1 MNKQV
6 IFIIIAILAGVGLVG
21 VFALQLIRPDASAT
35 LINFVFQLLML
46 LGGFG
51 GLAAMQ
57 AQQNKEIETIK
68 TNTNGTL
75 SALRDE
81 NDRLTRENVELA
93 KQVPTVTGTIVL
105 PEPAPEA
112 SAPSPGRRDL
122 RSGRSSSQT

>member
-6 IFIIIAILAGVGLVG
+6 IFIIIAMLAAVGLIG
-21 VFALQLIRPDASAT
+21 VFVLQLIRPDASAT

-75 SALRDE
+75 SRKDEEIATLRAKLAEHAPQAL
-81 NDRLTRENVELA
+81 VEEA
-93 KQVPTVTGTIVL
+93 VETGPIEVTGRL
-105 PEPAPEA
+105 
-112 SAPSPGRRDL
+112 RRDL
-122 RSGRSSSQT
+122 E

>member
-1 MNKQV
+1 MNKQI
-6 IFIIIAILAGVGLVG
+6 IFIIIAVLAGLGLIG

-35 LINFVFQLLML
+35 LINFIFQLLML

-75 SALRDE
+75 SRRDDEISALRAA
-81 NDRLTRENVELA
+81 LA
-93 KQVPTVTGTIVL
+93 
-105 PEPAPEA
+105 EHAPEA
-112 SAPSPGRRDL
+112 LRQVETGPIDVSDKLRRDL
-122 RSGRSSSQT
+122 D

>member
-6 IFIIIAILAGVGLVG
+6 IFIIIASLAAVGLAG
-21 VFALQLIRPDASAT
+21 VFALQLLRPEASAT

-75 SALRDE
+75 TRRDDEIAALRSKLAE
-81 NDRLTRENVELA
+81 HAPQALAEVE
-93 KQVPTVTGTIVL
+93 TGAIDVSDKL
-105 PEPAPEA
+105 
-112 SAPSPGRRDL
+112 RRDL
-122 RSGRSSSQT
+122 

>member
-1 MNKQV
+1 MNKTLIFVV
-6 IFIIIAILAGVGLVG
+6 IAVLAGLGIIG

-57 AQQNKEIETIK
+57 FQQNKEIETIK

-75 SALRDE
+75 SRKDEEIATLRATLAEHAPQAL
-81 NDRLTRENVELA
+81 VEVA
-93 KQVPTVTGTIVL
+93 ETGPIDVSGKL
-105 PEPAPEA
+105 
-112 SAPSPGRRDL
+112 RRDL
-122 RSGRSSSQT
+122 E

>member
-6 IFIIIAILAGVGLVG
+6 IFIIVALLGGLGLIG

-57 AQQNKEIETIK
+57 AKQNQEIETIK

-75 SALRDE
+75 SRKDEDIADLRAALALHAPDALRALDASSSTLTRAQLRDE
-81 NDRLTRENVELA
+81 RENGA
-93 KQVPTVTGTIVL
+93 
-105 PEPAPEA
+105 
-112 SAPSPGRRDL
+112 
-122 RSGRSSSQT
+122 

>member
-6 IFIIIAILAGVGLVG
+6 IFIIIAALGGIGIIG
-21 VFALQLIRPDASAT
+21 VFVLQMIRPDASAT

-57 AQQNKEIETIK
+57 AQQNKEIDVIK

-75 SALRDE
+75 SRKDEEIAVLRTALAQHAPDALTEVETGVTPVTPVTRASLRE
-81 NDRLTRENVELA
+81 DRE
-93 KQVPTVTGTIVL
+93 
-105 PEPAPEA
+105 
-112 SAPSPGRRDL
+112 
-122 RSGRSSSQT
+122 

>member
-6 IFIIIAILAGVGLVG
+6 IFIIIAILAGLGLLG

-75 SALRDE
+75 SRKDEEIAELRAQ
-81 NDRLTRENVELA
+81 LA
-93 KQVPTVTGTIVL
+93 KHAPQALVEVTETGPVDISDKL
-105 PEPAPEA
+105 
-112 SAPSPGRRDL
+112 RRDL
-122 RSGRSSSQT
+122 